1 MSRTTMNEKQLI
13 QKSRKFVTLRFSNSP
28 AQGLTYHNLEHTLYV
43 AKTAVKIA
51 RTYNLSKEDLWTLEV
66 AALFHDTGVTEQVE
80 GHEEISVLVMKAFL
94 EKEQVGDALI
104 AKISALILATKLPQ
118 KPTGLLEEI
127 ICDADLAHL
136 GKKSFYEKCENL
148 RKEREFIQKKSIN
161 HKEWLSATL
170 AFMEQHHYHTVY
182 GISELDP
189 GKAKN
194 VALMEEKL
202 KGMEKQS
209 NDGTEQGSE
218 KNLESHKDKD
228 RDKPEKGI
236 ETMFRITSSN
246 NQRLSDMA
254 DNKAHILI
262 TVNSII
268 LSAIISLVLRRLDAY
283 GYLAYPTFLL
293 LAVSLV
299 AMTFSILATRPS
311 IPDGTYSQAD
321 FDLKQVNLLFF
332 GNFYKMPLSEY
343 TVGMMK
349 IMDDK
354 DFLYNTLI
362 RDVYGQGAVLGKKYR
377 LLRIAYNTFM
387 YGLIA
392 SVLAFILVSA
402 FHGGQVPRSTAIN
415 PLLH

>member
-13 QKSRKFVTLRFSNSP
+13 KKIRKFVTLRFSNSP
-28 AQGLTYHNLEHTLYV
+28 AQGLMYHNLEHTLYV

-51 RTYNLSKEDLWTLEV
+51 RTYNLGKEDLWTLEV
-66 AALFHDTGVTEQVE
+66 AALFHDTGVTEQIE
-80 GHEEISVLVMKAFL
+80 GHEEISVQVMKAYL
-94 EKEQVGDALI
+94 EKEQVGDTII

-136 GKKSFYEKCENL
+136 GKKSFYLKCESL
-148 RKEREFIQKKSIN
+148 RIEREFIQKKSIN
-161 HKEWLSATL
+161 HKEWLSASL
-170 AFMEQHHYHTVY
+170 VFMEQHHYHTVY

-194 VALMEEKL
+194 IALLEEKL
-202 KGMEKQS
+202 EGMEKQS
-209 NDGTEQGSE
+209 NGTEQGTE

-343 TVGMMK
+343 TTGMMK

-402 FHGGQVPRSTAIN
+402 FHGGQAPRSTAIN